1 MAISRSTL
9 LVELL
14 MSADRVTTA
23 ARESAPR
30 PDDEWSCAT
39 ILGHLAQVDHE
50 VWLPRI
56 DVMVAAQEAG
66 TDAVFTWWE
75 PDATA
80 TAARFRDAAIDDTAA
95 LLLASRTALLNR
107 LRHLGDEEW
116 AATAEHETWGAID
129 VEGLMLQALA
139 HDEEHRASIL
149 LGQAEV

>member
-1 MAISRSTL
+1 MAIPRSAL

-14 MSADRVTTA
+14 MSADRVITA

-30 PDDEWSCAT
+30 PHDEWSCAT

-50 VWLPRI
+50 VWLTRI
-56 DVMVAAQEAG
+56 DVMVAAQQGG
-66 TDAVFTWWE
+66 TVATFTWWE
-75 PDATA
+75 PDGAATA
-80 TAARFRDAAIDDTAA
+80 ERFRDATIDDTAA

-116 AATAEHETWGAID
+116 AATAQHETWGAID
-129 VEGLMLQALA
+129 IEGLMLQALA

-149 LGQAEV
+149 LGQAEI

>member
-1 MAISRSTL
+1 MAIPRPAL

-14 MSADRVTTA
+14 MSADRVITA

-30 PDDEWSCAT
+30 PADEWSCAT

-56 DVMVAAQEAG
+56 DVMVAAQQSG
-66 TDAVFTWWE
+66 TAAMFTWWE
-75 PDATA
+75 PDSTA
-80 TAARFRDAAIDDTAA
+80 TAETHRDATVDDTSA
-95 LLLASRTALLNR
+95 LLLASRTELLNR
-107 LRHLGDEEW
+107 LRHLRDEQW
-116 AATAEHETWGAID
+116 AATAVHDTWGVID